1 MPIKTDRRG
10 FLKGSAAAMAA
21 GAALWPIAAQAAT
34 TLDLSEVLPEENWQ
48 TIEIKKYAAAVA
60 EATSGDVQIKV
71 HSGGALGFKGP
82 EHLRALA
89 DGLVPMAD
97 LLGAQQA
104 GELPLFKAENLP
116 FLVRDPDEL
125 RTFHK
130 YWRPEIDRV
139 VGEKYNQKYLT
150 SMPSPSNCIYINTA
164 PADVEGFRNLRVRG
178 ADMTSVE
185 IFDLIGMAG
194 IQIPWGELIP
204 ALATG
209 RVDGVG
215 TSPTSAV
222 DGKFWEFMKY
232 VYRTNHIWASN
243 FIAINLDSWNAISP
257 ANQEIMLGLATEYE
271 PQFWDASTN
280 LGNAALQ
287 TLVDNGMEIVD
298 MPAGMLEEMQARTRP
313 AIDRY
318 IEEVPEAAPMIEGF
332 LKEVGRA

>member
-1 MPIKTDRRG
+1 MPMKTDRRG
-10 FLKGSAAAMAA
+10 FLRGSAAAMAA
-21 GAALWPIAAQAAT
+21 GAVMWPIAARAAT

-60 EATSGDVQIKV
+60 EATNGDVQIRV

-82 EHLRALA
+82 EHLRVLA

-116 FLVRDPDEL
+116 FLVRDPAEL
-125 RTFHK
+125 KIFHK
-130 YWRPEIDRV
+130 YWRPEIDRI
-139 VGEKYNQKYLT
+139 VGEQYNQKYLT

-164 PADVEGFRNLRVRG
+164 PADIEGFRNLRVRG

-185 IFDLIGMAG
+185 IFDLIGMAS

-232 VYRTNHIWASN
+232 IYRTNHIWASN
-243 FIAINLDSWNAISP
+243 FIAINLDAWNAIPP
-257 ANQEIMLGLATEYE
+257 ANQEIMLGLAAEYE

-287 TLVDNGMEIVD
+287 TLVDNGMEIVE
-298 MPAGMLEEMQARTRP
+298 MPDGMLEEMQARTRP

-318 IEEVPEAAPMIEGF
+318 IAEVPEAGPMIEAF